1 MLMID
6 LEFEKARSAPPV
18 MVPEFE
24 SIQRYGVRDSERY
37 LAKIR
42 PGEYYATAHGELI
55 STTLGS
61 CVAACIR
68 NRATGI
74 GGMNHFLLPDS
85 FEGSSQSWEQTLVS
99 APARY
104 GNVAMERLINVVLG
118 NNARRKD
125 LEIKVFG
132 GAKVLRANIDIG
144 ERNSLFVKSY
154 LRTEGLMIAA
164 QDLGGTAPRKVIY
177 DPVNGDVFVR
187 KLGSRVKSRIVE
199 EEFDHLKTIKDDQ
212 VSGDGDLFT
221 MDDGW
226 ESP

>member
-1 MLMID
+1 MID
-6 LEFEKARSAPPV
+6 LEFEQAIAAPPV
-18 MVPEFE
+18 MIPEFDG
-24 SIQRYGVRDSERY
+24 IRRYGVRDSKRY

-42 PGEYYATAHGELI
+42 PGEFFVTRHGELI

-61 CVAACIR
+61 CVAACVR
-68 NRATGI
+68 NRITGV

-85 FEGSSQSWEQTLVS
+85 FEGNTKLWEETLVS

-118 NNARRKD
+118 DKARRED

-144 ERNSLFVKSY
+144 ERNTLFVKSY

-187 KLGSRVKSRIVE
+187 KLGSGVKSRIVE
-199 EEFDHLKTIKDDQ
+199 EEFDHLKTIKDDE
-212 VSGDGDLFT
+212 VSGDVDLFT
-221 MDDGW
+221 TDDGW
-226 ESP
+226 ESI

>member
-1 MLMID
+1 MID
-6 LEFEKARSAPPV
+6 LEFEKAVAAPPI
-18 MVPEFE
+18 MLPEFGN
-24 SIQRYGVRDSERY
+24 IQRYGVRDSERY

-42 PGEYYATAHGELI
+42 PGEFFVTEHGELI

-61 CVAACIR
+61 CVAACVR
-68 NRATGI
+68 NRVTGI

-85 FEGSSQSWEQTLVS
+85 FEGNSQFWEETLVS

-154 LRTEGLMIAA
+154 LRTEGLVISA

-187 KLGSRVKSRIVE
+187 KLGKRVKTRIVE
-199 EEFDHLKTIKDDQ
+199 EEFDHLKTIKNEE
-212 VSGDGDLFT
+212 VSGDVDLFT
-221 MDDGW
+221 IDDGW
-226 ESP
+226 EST